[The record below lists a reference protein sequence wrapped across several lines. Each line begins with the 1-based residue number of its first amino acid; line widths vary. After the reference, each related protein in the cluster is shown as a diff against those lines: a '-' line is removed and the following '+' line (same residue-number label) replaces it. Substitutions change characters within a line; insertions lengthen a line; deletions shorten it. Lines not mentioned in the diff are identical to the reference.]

1 MADTVKDVTAGAMGG
16 VAQVLI
22 GQPFDIVKVRLQA
35 YGGDALDVTRKIWT
49 VEGPR
54 SFYKGT
60 LPPLLGVGA
69 CFSIQFGAFHFFRQQ
84 LENFNRK
91 HHAYQDGS
99 LSLGQVYLAGGL
111 AGIAN
116 SFISGPVEH
125 IRIRLQTQPHGE
137 KILYSGVTDCVR
149 KVWQQQGISSIYRGQ
164 VVNILR
170 EFHGYGVWFAAYE
183 GLVQYVIKM
192 EDRKRSEIQ
201 SWKFAVCGG
210 LAGELLWLLSHP
222 LDVIKSKMQSD
233 GFGDN
238 QKYKTMREAIRQTWR
253 TAGVS
258 GLFEGIGPALLRAMP
273 VSAGTFATVEVVR
286 KMLSSGDNMPE
297 EIAQI

>member
-1 MADTVKDVTAGAMGG
+1 MADTVRDIVAGAMGG
-16 VAQVLI
+16 AAQVVI
-22 GQPFDIVKVRLQA
+22 DIVKVRLQA
-35 YGGDALDVTRKIWT
+35 YGGDALDVTRKIWS

-60 LPPLLGVGA
+60 LPPLLGV
-69 CFSIQFGAFHFFRQQ
+69 SIQFGAFNCFSQQ
-84 LENFNRK
+84 FDTFNKQQRSN
-91 HHAYQDGS
+91 HEGS

-111 AGIAN
+111 AGVTN
-116 SFISGPVEH
+116 SVISGPIEH

-137 KILYSGVTDCVR
+137 KKLYSGVSDCVR
-149 KVWQQQGISSIYRGQ
+149 KTWQHQGISGIYRGQ
-164 VVNILR
+164 AVTILR

-183 GLVQYVIKM
+183 GLVQHVARM
-192 EDRKRSEIQ
+192 EGKKRSEIE

-210 LAGELLWLLSHP
+210 LAGEFLWLLSHP

-233 GFGDN
+233 GFDHD

-253 TAGVS
+253 MGGVS

-273 VSAGTFATVEVVR
+273 VSAGTFATVEIVR
-286 KMLSSGDNMPE
+286 KMLSSGDETPE
-297 EIAQI
+297 MIEI

>member
-1 MADTVKDVTAGAMGG
+1 MADTVRDIVAGAMGG
-16 VAQVLI
+16 AAQVVI

-35 YGGDALDVTRKIWT
+35 YGGDALDVTRKIWS

-69 CFSIQFGAFHFFRQQ
+69 CVSIQFGAFNCFSQQ
-84 LENFNRK
+84 FDTFNKQQRSN
-91 HHAYQDGS
+91 HEGS

-111 AGIAN
+111 AGVTN
-116 SFISGPVEH
+116 SVISGPIEH

-137 KILYSGVTDCVR
+137 KKLYSGVSACVR
-149 KVWQQQGISSIYRGQ
+149 KIWQHQGISGIYRGQ
-164 VVNILR
+164 AVTILR

-183 GLVQYVIKM
+183 GLVQHVARM
-192 EDRKRSEIQ
+192 EGKKRSEIE
-201 SWKFAVCGG
+201 SWKFA
-210 LAGELLWLLSHP
+210 
-222 LDVIKSKMQSD
+222 SD
-233 GFGDN
+233 GFGHD

-253 TAGVS
+253 RGGVS

-273 VSAGTFATVEVVR
+273 VSAGTFATVEIVR
-286 KMLSSGDNMPE
+286 KMLSSGDETPE
-297 EIAQI
+297 MIEI

>member
-1 MADTVKDVTAGAMGG
+1 MADTVRDIVAGAMGG
-16 VAQVLI
+16 AAQVVI

-35 YGGDALDVTRKIWT
+35 YGGDALDVTRKIWS

-69 CFSIQFGAFHFFRQQ
+69 CVSIQFGAFNCFSQQ
-84 LENFNRK
+84 FDTFNKQQRSN
-91 HHAYQDGS
+91 HEGS

-111 AGIAN
+111 AGVTN
-116 SFISGPVEH
+116 SVISGPIEH

-137 KILYSGVTDCVR
+137 KKLYSGVSACVR
-149 KVWQQQGISSIYRGQ
+149 KIWQHQGISGIYRGQ
-164 VVNILR
+164 AVTILR
-170 EFHGYGVWFAAYE
+170 EFHGYGVWFVAYE
-183 GLVQYVIKM
+183 GLVQHVARM
-192 EDRKRSEIQ
+192 EGKKRSEIE

-210 LAGELLWLLSHP
+210 LAGEFLWLLSHP

-233 GFGDN
+233 GFGHD

-253 TAGVS
+253 MGGVS

-273 VSAGTFATVEVVR
+273 VSAGTFATVEIVR
-286 KMLSSGDNMPE
+286 KMLSSGDETAEMI
-297 EIAQI
+297 EI